1 MTERDFQQLFV
12 LVLPIA
18 ALVYGIAIAV
28 FLRVHDEAY
37 ASEASFAGGIFG
49 VLCGVLWPLTI
60 LATGVGL
67 VALAI
72 IKLAEFALSRW
83 RSGVAIAIAV
93 AALSSSAS
101 AQCPRCGQFHYP
113 YLQPVDVSSASV
125 NDGLDEVNQARAR
138 KGLRPFQRDDGL
150 TTAAASCA
158 QIRASRRIAGHLP
171 NDFKYVP
178 AGTTA
183 RAAGCGAL
191 EPSWGWGTCCTY
203 ENYTFAG
210 AAWVMGSD
218 GRRYMHLFVR

>member
-1 MTERDFQQLFV
+1 MTEEEFNLIV
-12 LVLPIA
+12 LLTGVA
-18 ALVYGIAIAV
+18 VAFVYGIAIAA
-28 FLRVHDEAY
+28 FLKVHDEAEVV
-37 ASEASFAGGIFG
+37 EASFAGGVFG
-49 VLCGVLWPLTI
+49 AFCGLLWPLTI
-60 LATGVGL
+60 LATFI
-67 VALAI
+67 ALAAMAVL
-72 IKLAEFALSRW
+72 KAAGYLLRGA
-83 RSGVAIAIAV
+83 RSGVPVLIAI

-101 AQCPRCGQFHYP
+101 AQCPRCCQFHYP
-113 YLQPVDVSSASV
+113 YLQPVGVSSASV

-138 KGLRPFQRDDGL
+138 KGLHPFQRDDGL
-150 TTAAASCA
+150 TAAASSCA
-158 QIRASRRIAGHLP
+158 QIRAFRRIAGHLP